1 MCNIWVYK
9 HVDIAYHFCE
19 QGRVFL
25 TTFAVIP
32 SFRIA
37 FGLKGEDAKRE
48 RLLSVPDSTLF
59 SGVFRIQSIHIINY
73 FRLKF
78 MSLEISLFFDYI

>member
-9 HVDIAYHFCE
+9 HIDIAYHFCE

-59 SGVFRIQSIHIINY
+59 SGVFRKQSIHFINY
-73 FRLKF
+73 LRVKF